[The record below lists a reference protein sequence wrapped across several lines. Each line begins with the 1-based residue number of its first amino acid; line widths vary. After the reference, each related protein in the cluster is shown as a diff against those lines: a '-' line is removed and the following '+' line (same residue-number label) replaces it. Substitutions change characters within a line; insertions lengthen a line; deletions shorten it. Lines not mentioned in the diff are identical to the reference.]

1 MKKIIL
7 LGLALA
13 TLLFTG
19 CSDML
24 DTDLTGSTV
33 TQEEYD
39 NLDAAVSYHILGVY
53 SQIYVR
59 MDDDSHA
66 AFGQKSIDISTDL
79 MSADMALT
87 GATYGW
93 FSTEA
98 QLLNSNLASGST
110 AMYWS
115 HFYTIIKNCNLVL
128 ANLEQE
134 EFYTEDFL
142 GNDLWDDVST
152 AEAEAAGTAA
162 KEAAGNFAQILT
174 MRAYA
179 YYELLS
185 LYGVNGDFTQPT
197 ACIYTEQSI
206 DKVSAPLSTGEEV
219 YLQIKND
226 LELALKYFEH
236 SSLSRS
242 SKLAV
247 DENIA
252 YGLQAYNEL
261 NYAFS
266 ATGADNEHLQLA
278 YSSARK
284 VIDTGVYPL
293 LQLAD
298 LTTTGFVS
306 VDSPNWMWG
315 NDVNKET
322 TGGLASFFGQMDIY
336 TYSYAY
342 AGDVKAIDDAL
353 FATIPATDGRKAWWS
368 EDHKLAPTGK
378 FFDVMGKKTTKI
390 VKGKLQHVIDRDWV
404 NDDVY
409 MRIEE
414 MYLIAAEAAARM
426 GKDTEAVASL
436 QPLMEQRDTTVAAT
450 LSGMD
455 NTALMAEIAY
465 NWRVEMWGEGR
476 ALQAHKRFGINMSR
490 GTNHYYLASQNKAW
504 SEDAF
509 YFATPSGEISSNPN
523 ISY

>member
-1 MKKIIL
+1 M
-7 LGLALA
+7 
-13 TLLFTG
+13 
-19 CSDML
+19 
-24 DTDLTGSTV
+24 TGSAV

-39 NLDAAVSYHILGVY
+39 NLDAAASYHILGIY
-53 SQIYVR
+53 SLTYTR
-59 MDDDSHA
+59 MDADSHA

-87 GATYGW
+87 GSTYGW
-93 FSTEA
+93 FGTEA
-98 QLLNSNLASGST
+98 QLLNSHLAAGST
-110 AMYWS
+110 AMYWA
-115 HFYTIIKNCNLVL
+115 HFYQIIMNCNLVL
-128 ANLEQE
+128 ATLQQQ

-142 GNDLWDDVST
+142 GNDSWDDVST
-152 AEAEAAGTAA
+152 PEAELAGETA
-162 KEAAGNFAQILT
+162 KKAAGNYAQILT

-197 ACIYTEQSI
+197 ACIYTEQSL
-206 DKVSAPLSTGEEV
+206 DKYSAPLSTGEEV
-219 YLQIKND
+219 YLQVRND

-236 SSLSRS
+236 SSVTRT

-278 YSSARK
+278 YASARK
-284 VIDTGVYPL
+284 VIETGDYPL

-378 FFDVMGKKTTKI
+378 FFDLTGKKTGI
-390 VKGKLQHVIDRDWV
+390 IDRDWV

-426 GKDTEAVASL
+426 GKDDEAVTSL
-436 QPLMEQRDTTVAAT
+436 NSLMEQRDPTVAAT

-455 NTALMAEIAY
+455 NTSLMSEIAY
-465 NWRVEMWGEGR
+465 NWRIEMWGEGR
-476 ALQAHKRFGINMSR
+476 SLQAHKRFGLNMSR
-490 GTNHYYLASQNKAW
+490 GTNHYFLASQNKSW
-504 SEDAF
+504 TDDAF
-509 YFATPSGEISSNPN
+509 YFATPAGEISANPN